1 MMPLVHVL
9 FELIIPT
16 ASLLSA
22 QIAYTSSYLG
32 INATFYTLIHLL
44 LLRKAIILSD
54 RKELGFAFGS
64 LVKWL
69 S

>member
-1 MMPLVHVL
+1 MMTFVHVL

-22 QIAYTSSYLG
+22 QIAYASSYLG
-32 INATFYTLIHLL
+32 INATFYALTHLL
-44 LLRKAIILSD
+44 LLRKAIIFSD
-54 RKELGFAFGS
+54 RKELGFAFGG
-64 LVKWL
+64 LVKRL